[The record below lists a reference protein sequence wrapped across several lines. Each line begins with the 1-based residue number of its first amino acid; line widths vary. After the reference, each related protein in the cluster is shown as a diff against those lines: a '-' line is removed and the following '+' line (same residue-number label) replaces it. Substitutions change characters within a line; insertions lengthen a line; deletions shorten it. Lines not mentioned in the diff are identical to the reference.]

1 MGTEDLEQLIAHMR
15 QIGNDTQPCEVKEAS
30 SKLPESVVE
39 TLSAFSNG
47 TGGTLILGLSE
58 KNGFTPVSNF
68 NATAMQESL
77 AAACAKMTP
86 PVRPITEILPFEGIN
101 LLVAE
106 IPAMSKKDKP
116 CYVTT
121 RGRYQGSYI
130 RTGDGDRKLTQ
141 YEIDR
146 LIEEHTQ
153 PTYDDEIVTGATLDD
168 LDRDLVSAF
177 IARQRA
183 LHPRVFASRDDET
196 ILTSMHVVHRD
207 GDMLRPTLGGL
218 MSLGIFPQQF
228 FPRLNVTFTVFPGTT
243 KAETTSDG
251 RRFLDA
257 QTLVGPI
264 PLMIDDAVNAVVKN
278 MRTGAIIDG
287 AFRKD
292 VPDYPDKAVREAI
305 ANALMHRDYSPDA
318 RGSQVQVNMYLDRL
332 EILNPGG
339 LFGNVTIETL
349 GHAGIS
355 ASRNQFLSNIL
366 ETTPYPGGGYV
377 VENRGT
383 GYQVIEE
390 ELQEALMPPPE
401 PSNTLTYFSL
411 TFAKRR
417 VSESERRVIAS
428 DDVETAIIA
437 LLHEQSSA
445 STRELVELSGL
456 SRSAIV
462 NHLNRLIKADVI
474 EPTHIARSPK
484 QRYRLKR

>member
-1 MGTEDLEQLIAHMR
+1 MR
-15 QIGNDTQPCEVKEAS
+15 QIGNDTQTCEVKEAS

-86 PVRPITEILPFEGIN
+86 PVRPSPKSCLRGHQSPGCRDTGHVKERQT
-101 LLVAE
+101 LLR
-106 IPAMSKKDKP
+106 DH
-116 CYVTT
+116 T
-121 RGRYQGSYI
+121 RAVSRLIHPHGRTATANSPSM
-130 RTGDGDRKLTQ
+130 K
-141 YEIDR
+141 IDR

-243 KAETTSDG
+243 KAETRPTADDSSTH
-251 RRFLDA
+251 RPWWAPF
-257 QTLVGPI
+257 

-305 ANALMHRDYSPDA
+305 ANALMHR
-318 RGSQVQVNMYLDRL
+318 RL
-332 EILNPGG
+332 LPRCTRFAGAGEYVSRPSGNPHPGG

-355 ASRNQFLSNIL
+355 ASRNQFHSNIL

-401 PSNTLTYFSL
+401 PSNTLDVFLVDVRQTSRQRKRTPSHRLGRCRNGHHRIAARAKFGKHPRARGAFRTL
-411 TFAKRR
+411 T
-417 VSESERRVIAS
+417 VG
-428 DDVETAIIA
+428 
-437 LLHEQSSA
+437 HCQSSQ
-445 STRELVELSGL
+445 SPYQGRRHR
-456 SRSAIV
+456 SR
-462 NHLNRLIKADVI
+462 
-474 EPTHIARSPK
+474 THIARSPK